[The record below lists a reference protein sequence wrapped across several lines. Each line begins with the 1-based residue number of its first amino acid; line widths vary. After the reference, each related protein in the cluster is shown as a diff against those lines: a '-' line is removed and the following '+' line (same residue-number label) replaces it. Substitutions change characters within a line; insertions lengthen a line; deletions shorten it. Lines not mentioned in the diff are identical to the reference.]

1 MLNLFNKDKTNSNTL
16 KYDKKLISK
25 FHKDHQKL
33 VELIKTTHEAIETGN
48 IKKSK
53 KYLIKLRVAI
63 LEHFMEEDIKLYL
76 YLKKYYK
83 EDINTLRTVE
93 MFEETIKDTQRD
105 VLSFLSKYSKEE
117 VELDA
122 EFKEKF
128 LVIVQK
134 LSARIKT
141 EESKL
146 YTLYIK

>member
-1 MLNLFNKDKTNSNTL
+1 MFNLFNKNKKDSDTL

-25 FHKDHQKL
+25 LHKDHQKL
-33 VELIKTTHEAIETGN
+33 VELIKTTHEAIEADN
-48 IKKSK
+48 VKKSK
-53 KYLIKLRVAI
+53 KYLIKLRMAI

-76 YLKKYYK
+76 YLKKYHK
-83 EDINTLRTVE
+83 EEINTLRTIE
-93 MFEETIKDTQRD
+93 TFEETIKEIQKDI
-105 VLSFLSKYSKEE
+105 LSFLSKYSKEE
-117 VELDA
+117 TELDA
-122 EFKEKF
+122 KFKEKF